1 MPLRSI
7 VYLTPPAVA
16 IGVAFAL
23 FVLVLRAP
31 RKTPL
36 YYVFSLFL
44 GGMALWALFVF
55 AMRSSPTGEVAFAWE
70 RVALAVFP
78 VIGVSWLHFVL
89 LLTRRIGSLHQA
101 FPLYLLLL
109 ALVALAPTPLV
120 LRDITLQ
127 PYGWSPQGGPLFV
140 PWMVFQ
146 QAVMVAGVAVL
157 LYAYQQAEA
166 VDERNRYLYL
176 FLGALCAIAGTATE
190 YLAAAGVFAYPL
202 GVIGNLAFAI
212 ITATAVMR
220 PRLLDLQVAA
230 QRGAVYLLTSA
241 AAAGLYLVVL
251 LGVSRWLASQ
261 AGFSLAIQV
270 LLLFVLALA
279 FQPAV
284 RALQEM
290 ADRWLYGRRYDYLR
304 LLRNFAAASQS
315 IVDLPRLVQSLTR
328 NIQLAVRAQGV
339 WLLMPT
345 PKGDFAPV
353 LGEGPTLTATSPVV
367 RWLAQEGRPL
377 WRRQI
382 ETLPALRETPEYERR
397 SLQEWD
403 VRLLLPLRTPSGLT
417 GVLALG
423 PRQGLERYTQ
433 MEVDVLITVAQQMAI
448 SLENARLFSLEREQ
462 IKRLQELDRMK
473 TDFLGMISHQLKTPI
488 TNVKVAVG
496 LLRET
501 EPTPTS
507 PARAR
512 ILANID
518 RGVKA
523 LEQLV
528 ADLLDFAK
536 VRSGQIA
543 LERSP
548 TTLQEVVQEA
558 VHLLT
563 PSFEAK
569 DQRLVV
575 SMPPEPVVG
584 MVDSHRLVQVL
595 VNLLSNA
602 HKYSPPDSEISLRLW
617 REHEEVLISVTD
629 ACGGIPEEDQPYL
642 FEAYRRPKSAS
653 PEASATG
660 TGLGLSIARG
670 LVELQGG
677 RIWFINHPGRGCTF
691 TIAIPVLAP
700 VETPQGAEP

>member
-1 MPLRSI
+1 
-7 VYLTPPAVA
+7 
-16 IGVAFAL
+16 
-23 FVLVLRAP
+23 
-31 RKTPL
+31 
-36 YYVFSLFL
+36 
-44 GGMALWALFVF
+44 
-55 AMRSSPTGEVAFAWE
+55 
-70 RVALAVFP
+70 
-78 VIGVSWLHFVL
+78 
-89 LLTRRIGSLHQA
+89 
-101 FPLYLLLL
+101 
-109 ALVALAPTPLV
+109 
-120 LRDITLQ
+120 
-127 PYGWSPQGGPLFV
+127 
-140 PWMVFQ
+140 
-146 QAVMVAGVAVL
+146 
-157 LYAYQQAEA
+157 
-166 VDERNRYLYL
+166 
-176 FLGALCAIAGTATE
+176 
-190 YLAAAGVFAYPL
+190 
-202 GVIGNLAFAI
+202 
-212 ITATAVMR
+212 
-220 PRLLDLQVAA
+220 
-230 QRGAVYLLTSA
+230 
-241 AAAGLYLVVL
+241 
-251 LGVSRWLASQ
+251 
-261 AGFSLAIQV
+261 
-270 LLLFVLALA
+270 
-279 FQPAV
+279 
-284 RALQEM
+284 
-290 ADRWLYGRRYDYLR
+290 
-304 LLRNFAAASQS
+304 
-315 IVDLPRLVQSLTR
+315 VQSLTR